1 MYRNGTKINYRGAK
15 LVKTNGHWIMY
26 YSNGRWGYA
35 PNLKLAKRGVDS
47 IIEKY
52 GET

>member
-1 MYRNGTKINYRGAK
+1 MYRNRTKIIYRGAK

-26 YSNGRWGYA
+26 YSNNRWEYA
-35 PNLKLAKRGVDS
+35 PNLKLAKRGVDNM
-47 IIEKY
+47 IKKY